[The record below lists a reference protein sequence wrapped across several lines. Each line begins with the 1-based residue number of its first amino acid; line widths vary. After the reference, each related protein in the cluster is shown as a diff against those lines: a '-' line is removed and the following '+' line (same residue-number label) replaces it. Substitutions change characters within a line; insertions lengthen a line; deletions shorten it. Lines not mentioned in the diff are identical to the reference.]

1 VPTEESDNGPRPL
14 APSTDPRT
22 RRFVATIADGPHRF
36 VYVRGAPIAILLR
49 TGHRV
54 ADAYGVRNVS
64 PYTGTDST
72 PTLQRVEAVL
82 DALAKAGGNTLILPN
97 PVDAGLFPTLE
108 RRGFRLV
115 THHGLDRYDPTVP
128 HSDAVMPLWPYGYVL
143 KWVDTR
149 HLHPRVLRDS
159 R

>member
-1 VPTEESDNGPRPL
+1 M
-14 APSTDPRT
+14 
-22 RRFVATIADGPHRF
+22 
-36 VYVRGAPIAILLR
+36 LR
-49 TGHRV
+49 TGHRI

-64 PYTGTDST
+64 PYSGMEST
-72 PTLQRVEAVL
+72 LTVERIEAVL
-82 DALAKAGGNTLILPN
+82 DALERAGGNTLILPN
-97 PVDAGLFPTLE
+97 PVDAGVFQVLE

-128 HSDAVMPLWPYGYVL
+128 HGDAVMPLWPYNYVI

-149 HLHPRVLRDS
+149 HLHAEWLR